1 MMKQILMFVF
11 VMISCSAFAQDVVTN
26 GNREYAGFNTET
38 YDYSYATA
46 YDRDPPS
53 NNGNIDPDADPIVYS
68 KSLIAAKNKD
78 DGVHRRTA
86 QSKVKCYSDEYKGHW
101 GVGAD
106 TPQETIEKPDGSGHF
121 EGVFSAHAR
130 VYGEVLG
137 AFDCRISIHQSRTD
151 GSITA
156 WKKNESGS
164 GGPLV
169 WATSFIPW
177 KNNPDGIPDPPP
189 QRGIFPADPN
199 QTPQPGDSV
208 TLNLVTSEP
217 YYNVS
222 WYVKAP
228 WDTSETRTYL
238 EDDYGD
244 GTSTEASITYS
255 FPSGVMHTGDF
266 LFTASI
272 YRWTDM
278 SWYGDETH
286 TVSVSNPTVPSRPG
300 SFSLTAG
307 RISIRLN
314 WTSSASDGGSAIEAY
329 EFQYKSSTND
339 RRRWSSWSTW
349 ESGGTDNFHLIQ
361 GLSRDT
367 DYAVRMRARN
377 SVGTSNV
384 TGIRIIKTLR

>member
-26 GNREYAGFNTET
+26 GNREYAGFNLET
-38 YDYSYATA
+38 YDNSYATA
-46 YDRDPPS
+46 YDKDPPS
-53 NNGNIDPDADPIVYS
+53 NSVNIDPDADPIVDS
-68 KSLIAAKNKD
+68 KSRTSATNKD
-78 DGVHRRTA
+78 NGVHRRTA
-86 QSKVKCYSDEYKGHW
+86 QSRVKCYSDEYKGHW

-106 TPQETIEKPDGSGHF
+106 TPQETIEKPDGAGHF

-130 VYGEVLG
+130 VNGEVLG
-137 AFDCRISIHQSRTD
+137 VFDCRRSIHRSTAG

-164 GGPLV
+164 QLV
-169 WATSFIPW
+169 GANSFIPW
-177 KNNPDGIPDPPP
+177 KHNPDGIPDPPP
-189 QRGIFPADPN
+189 QRGISPNDPN

-217 YYNVS
+217 YYYVS

-228 WDTSETRTYL
+228 WDTSERGTYI
-238 EDDYGD
+238 DGDNGD
-244 GTSTEASITYS
+244 GTLTEASVTYS
-255 FPSGVMHTGDF
+255 FPSGVMNTGDF

-272 YRWTDM
+272 SRYADM

-286 TVSVSNPTVPSRPG
+286 TVSVSMPTVPSRPV

-329 EFQYKSSTND
+329 EFQYQSSTND

-377 SVGTSNV
+377 SVGTSIV

>member
-11 VMISCSAFAQDVVTN
+11 VMISCSAFAQEVVTN

-53 NNGNIDPDADPIVYS
+53 NSGNIDPDADPIVYS

-101 GVGAD
+101 GVEAD

-137 AFDCRISIHQSRTD
+137 AFDCRISIHRSTTS
-151 GSITA
+151 GNITA

-189 QRGIFPADPN
+189 QRGISPADPN

-208 TLNLVTSEP
+208 TLNLGTSEP
-217 YYNVS
+217 YYYVS
-222 WYVKAP
+222 WYVKTP
-228 WDTSETRTYL
+228 WDTNETGTYI
-238 EDDYGD
+238 EGD
-244 GTSTEASITYS
+244 SGNGTLTEASVTYS
-255 FPSGVMHTGDF
+255 FPSGVMNTGDF

-272 YRWTDM
+272 SRWTDM

-286 TVSVSNPTVPSRPG
+286 TVSVSNPTVPNTPL
-300 SFSLTAG
+300 SFSASPGLS
-307 RISIRLN
+307 R
-314 WTSSASDGGSAIEAY
+314 WTVSLSWAAPSSDGGSAITGY
-329 EFQYKSSTND
+329 EYQY
-339 RRRWSSWSTW
+339 RRYYADTWESWSSWQSVSST
-349 ESGGTDNFHLIQ
+349 STTVTGLISNGTYEFRL
-361 GLSRDT
+361 R
-367 DYAVRMRARN
+367 AVN
-377 SVGTSNV
+377 SIGTSTYTDSV
-384 TGIRIIKTLR
+384 TTTAQ